1 MGLLTAL
8 VNPKEIMRNANMIV
22 RQAMVCMG
30 GMGGHFLGS
39 AGWGYPIQ

>member
-8 VNPKEIMRNANMIV
+8 VNPKEIMRNANMTV

-30 GMGGHFLGS
+30 DMGGMFFGGRCS
-39 AGWGYPIQ
+39 YPIQ